1 MKKSVLM
8 FALAC
13 LLITGVVA
21 ESQPDIV
28 GVLAKSPNH
37 KTFSQLVK
45 TAGLV
50 DTLKAKG
57 PFTVFA
63 PTDAAF
69 AKLPKATLDS
79 LKKPENKDKLKSIL
93 LYHIINGRVTSRDL
107 MGMKSPTSVSSLN
120 GAKLTITHTKSAIKV
135 NKAAVIKPDL
145 TASNGIVH
153 TIDAVLMPPG
163 KKR

>member
-13 LLITGVVA
+13 LLITGAVA

-135 NKAAVIKPDL
+135 NKATVIKPDL

>member
-135 NKAAVIKPDL
+135 NKATVIKPDL